1 LAPREFLRAEILG
14 KLEQLK
20 LATFILEA
28 KTIEDVLSH
37 IQTIGRMLGH
47 SASADAL
54 AAEMRQRITE
64 IKARTAALPRPRLLY
79 VLNSEPLI
87 TVGPDSFIGQLIELA
102 GGANVAARAKTP
114 YPRLN
119 MEEVLKA
126 DPELLIFP
134 VGAAEGIPDSEQ
146 RVLSARRWVLTMLAL
161 AGVSLLV
168 MAASLR
174 FGAEDIGFV
183 DSARILFQALRGGD
197 VRTDSLGSSSVIL
210 LQVRLPRVL
219 LGFMVGGS
227 LAGVGVGFQ
236 ALLRNPLADPY
247 VLGISS
253 VAALGA
259 AVAILFG
266 IGTTGVAIHALPLC
280 AFAGG
285 LLAIVLV
292 YRIAA
297 TYGRLPFHTLF
308 LAGVIVDALRMV
320 VYDDHLLLLPDYDIV
335 GDTFLVAADMVARTV
350 LAPAEIPVEI
360 VTALGGGPLFIYLL
374 VYRKSGLAV

>member
-1 LAPREFLRAEILG
+1 MAEREGSVAISYWLFAISYLLMTGLALADGTEEIDMKKQRQQGILTGMPFMANLAPRTFVDDLDRKIYLAKPPTRLVSLAPSITEVLYAIGSSEQIVGVTEYCDYPPEARLKPKVGYIHPNLESIVALRPDLILAPREFLRAEILG

-54 AAEMRQRITE
+54 VAEMRQRITE

-102 GGANVAARAKTP
+102 GGTNVAARAKTP

-146 RVLSARRWVLTMLAL
+146 RVWKRWGTLTAVKQ
-161 AGVSLLV
+161 GRFHHISSDLLNRPGPRIV
-168 MAASLR
+168 QGL
-174 FGAEDIGFV
+174 ETL
-183 DSARILFQALRGGD
+183 ARI
-197 VRTDSLGSSSVIL
+197 
-210 LQVRLPRVL
+210 
-219 LGFMVGGS
+219 
-227 LAGVGVGFQ
+227 
-236 ALLRNPLADPY
+236 
-247 VLGISS
+247 
-253 VAALGA
+253 
-259 AVAILFG
+259 
-266 IGTTGVAIHALPLC
+266 IHPN
-280 AFAGG
+280 AFEDKH
-285 LLAIVLV
+285 
-292 YRIAA
+292 R
-297 TYGRLPFHTLF
+297 P
-308 LAGVIVDALRMV
+308 
-320 VYDDHLLLLPDYDIV
+320 
-335 GDTFLVAADMVARTV
+335 
-350 LAPAEIPVEI
+350 
-360 VTALGGGPLFIYLL
+360 
-374 VYRKSGLAV
+374 